1 MSMYLPKHTIV
12 GKDIVVPAV
21 CDKIVLIVFVVLH
34 SFGILSVVELLI
46 ATKSPLVVV
55 LILSGLVLAIKTL
68 IMERLFV
75 GITSAAGLR
84 REETLVN
91 A

>member
-21 CDKIVLIVFVVLH
+21 CDKIVFIVFVVLH
-34 SFGILSVVELLI
+34 SFGILSVVELLV
-46 ATKSPLVVV
+46 ATKPL
-55 LILSGLVLAIKTL
+55 LTLSRLVLAIKTL

-75 GITSAAGLR
+75 DITSAAGLR
-84 REETLVN
+84 RDKTLAN
-91 A
+91 T